1 MKVKVSRKSIKDN
14 FRKVYCLDMSKAN
27 TIFYGQ
33 SPVYYTA
40 GIYGWNCDVYIIDND
55 TAVTVGYRP
64 FGDYLP
70 EAVEKDMVKKAE
82 RVRESSKYNY
92 AETTRKISAIRAN
105 AFSRI

>member
-14 FRKVYCLDMSKAN
+14 FRNVYCLDMSKAN

-33 SPVYYTA
+33 SPAYYTA
-40 GIYGWNCDVYIIDND
+40 GIYGWNCDVYIINED

-70 EAVEKDMVKKAE
+70 EAVEKEMMKKAE
-82 RVRESSKYNY
+82 RVRESNKYNY
-92 AETTRKISAIRAN
+92 AETARKISAIRAN
-105 AFSRI
+105 GFSRI

>member
-1 MKVKVSRKSIKDN
+1 MKVKVSRKSIKEN
-14 FRKVYCLDMSKAN
+14 FRNVYCLDMSKAS

-33 SPVYYTA
+33 SPAYYTS
-40 GIYGWNCDVYIIDND
+40 GIYGWNCDVYIINEN

-70 EAVEKDMVKKAE
+70 ESIEKDMLKKAE
-82 RVRESSKYNY
+82 RVRESSRYNY

>member
-1 MKVKVSRKSIKDN
+1 MKVKVTKKSIKEN
-14 FRKVYCLDMSKAN
+14 FRNVYQLSMTKAQ

-33 SPVYYTA
+33 SPAYYTA
-40 GIYGWNCDVYIIDND
+40 GIYGWNCDVYIIDEF

-70 EAVEKDMVKKAE
+70 EAIEKDMVKKAE
-82 RVRESSKYNY
+82 RVRESSRYNY